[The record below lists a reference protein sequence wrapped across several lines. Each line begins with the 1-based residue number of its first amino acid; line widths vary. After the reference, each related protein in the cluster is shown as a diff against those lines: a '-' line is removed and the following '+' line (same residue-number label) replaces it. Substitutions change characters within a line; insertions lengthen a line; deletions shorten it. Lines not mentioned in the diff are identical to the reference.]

1 MSPLRRFTR
10 SLLAVLP
17 LALAACSGGD
27 GGDEAPAAE
36 CSVRARNDW
45 LASYM
50 NEWYFWY
57 KVSPTPSPADF
68 SSTEAYFAALLYTG
82 GSAGFPRD
90 RWSGS
95 QSTEAYNRFF
105 GDGKTLG
112 YGVSVAGLEVTG
124 QPSMPLYVRHVEP
137 QSDAAAKGIRRG
149 DQVLSLNGRAV
160 SEIIAANDFSALT
173 AANAGDML
181 TLRLLNAGV
190 ERSVSL
196 VATVFSLT
204 PMQQAQVLTL
214 ASGRRLGYI
223 VVKDMVSQV
232 MAPLEAAF
240 AEFKAQGVQDLV
252 LDLRYNG
259 GGLVQIGTN
268 VASHV
273 TGIDAR
279 GQVFA
284 SLLYND
290 KRASANNANFLF
302 SNPSGALGLRRVYVL
317 AGERTCSA
325 SEQVVNGLRPFVD
338 VVLIGDTTCGKPVG
352 FLPVSQCGTT
362 YSVVNFESV
371 NARNEGRYFDGLNPT
386 CAVAEDF
393 TRGLGATD
401 EPLLAAARRHVDS
414 GSCFVAGS
422 EREQGMARQRTTGRV
437 AGPGLFQ
444 GTILH

>member
-1 MSPLRRFTR
+1 MSPLLRMSK

-17 LALAACSGGD
+17 MALAACSGGD
-27 GGDEAPAAE
+27 GGDDAPAAE
-36 CSVRARNDW
+36 CSVRAQNDW
-45 LASYM
+45 LGSYM

-57 KVSPTPSPADF
+57 KLSPTPSPAAF
-68 SSTEAYFAALLYTG
+68 TTTEAYFAALLYTG
-82 GSAGFPRD
+82 NSAGFPRD

-95 QSTEAYNRFF
+95 QSTESFNRFF
-105 GDGKTLG
+105 GDGKALG

-124 QPSMPLYVRHVEP
+124 QPSKPLYVRHVEP

-149 DQVLSLNGRAV
+149 DQVLSLNGRPV
-160 SEIIAANDFSALT
+160 PEIIAANDFSAL
-173 AANAGDML
+173 NAVNPGDVL

-196 VATVFSLT
+196 VASVFSLT
-204 PMQQAQVLTL
+204 PMQQAQVLTS
-214 ASGRRLGYI
+214 AGGRRLGYI
-223 VVKDMVSQV
+223 VVKDMISQV
-232 MAPLEAAF
+232 MTPLEGAF

-259 GGLVQIGTN
+259 GGLVQVGAN

-273 TGIDAR
+273 TGTVAR
-279 GQVFA
+279 GQLFA

-290 KRASANNANFLF
+290 KRAATNNANFLF

-393 TRGLGATD
+393 TRGLGTAE
-401 EPLLAAARRHVDS
+401 EPLLAAASRHADS

-422 EREQGMARQRTTGRV
+422 AREQVQSRPRPAGR
-437 AGPGLFQ
+437 AAEPDLFQ
-444 GTILH
+444 GMIVR